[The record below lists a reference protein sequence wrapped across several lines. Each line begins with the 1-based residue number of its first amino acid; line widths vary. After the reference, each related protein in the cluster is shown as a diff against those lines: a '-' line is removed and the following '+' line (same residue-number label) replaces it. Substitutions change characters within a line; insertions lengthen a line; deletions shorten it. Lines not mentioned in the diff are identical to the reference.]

1 MTMSFMDAWEELFVE
16 QQRERDRLRVNQITM
31 KVTYKKKS
39 KSREHQK
46 ETTIEYGLVERD
58 IDDER
63 LIGRYE
69 LYFADRDTLIQR
81 DRVGADMAFGELLDE
96 HAAANAIF
104 PYLAEHYASIL
115 EESPFAI
122 SYNPI
127 AEAWIIEG
135 TLPPGC
141 LGGVFYI
148 ALAKENGKLL
158 MMHGTR

>member
-1 MTMSFMDAWEELFVE
+1 MDAWEKMIAE
-16 QQRERDRLRVNQITM
+16 QQREQDQLRVNRITLVV
-31 KVTYKKKS
+31 KTKKKS
-39 KSREHQK
+39 KSKVHPK

-58 IDDER
+58 LDDES

-69 LYFADRDTLIQR
+69 LYFADRDTLIER
-81 DRVGADMAFGELLDE
+81 SRRNEDTAFGELPDE
-96 HAAANAIF
+96 HTAAKAIF
-104 PYLAEHYASIL
+104 HYLAELYPFIL

-135 TLPPGC
+135 TLPPGS
-141 LGGVFYI
+141 LGGVTYM

-158 MMHGTR
+158 MMFGTR

>member
-1 MTMSFMDAWEELFVE
+1 MDSMDAWEKLIAE
-16 QQRERDRLRVNQITM
+16 QQRERDQLRVNQITI
-31 KVTYKKKS
+31 KVKYKKKS
-39 KSREHQK
+39 KSTVHQK

-58 IDDER
+58 LDDET
-63 LIGRYE
+63 LFGRYE
-69 LYFADRDTLIQR
+69 LYFADRDALIER
-81 DRVGADMAFGELLDE
+81 SRVGEDVVLGELPDE

-104 PYLAEHYASIL
+104 LYLAEYYPLIL

-135 TLPPGC
+135 TLPSGWV
-141 LGGVFYI
+141 GGVTYI

-158 MMHGTR
+158 MMYGTR